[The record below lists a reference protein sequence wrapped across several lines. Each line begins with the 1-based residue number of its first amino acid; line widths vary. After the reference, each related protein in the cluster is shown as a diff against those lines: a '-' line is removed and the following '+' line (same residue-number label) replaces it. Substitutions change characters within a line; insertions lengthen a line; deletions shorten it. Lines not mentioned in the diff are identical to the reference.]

1 MLKGTNS
8 IEKNAMRN
16 KLFIDTNIWLYVFL
30 KDDRKKYKIATEYF
44 EKNNIDSELI
54 ITYQVINE
62 VMNILLKNK
71 FAEIEIRKSI
81 DYLFKI
87 CMIQEFSKEIVLAAS
102 SVREKYSISFWDSI
116 LVGSALF
123 AKCDTFVSEDM
134 QDGLIIDN
142 KLLIKNIF

>member
-1 MLKGTNS
+1 MK
-8 IEKNAMRN
+8 N

-30 KDDRKKYKIATEYF
+30 GDDFKKYKIATEYL

-62 VMNILLKNK
+62 VTNILLKNN
-71 FAEIEIRKSI
+71 FTELEIRERI

-87 CMIQEFSKEIVLAAS
+87 CKIQELSKEILLIAS
-102 SVREKYSISFWDSI
+102 SVRERYSISFWDSI

-123 AKCDTFVSEDM
+123 AKCDTLVSEDM